1 MFEKFTERGRKVIIF
16 AREEAERH
24 QNDYL
29 GTEHLLLGLLREDD
43 GIPVAVLRKLGLNT
57 EQVRMEVERNLPGGM
72 GNLAFGEIPFTP
84 RAKKVLELAIEEA
97 RLLGHN
103 YVGSEHLLLGIIR
116 EEEGIGGKI
125 LRNLGAHLL
134 GARQLTINF
143 VRRNPGQASKEKK
156 SPTPALD
163 EFGRDLTQL
172 ARDGKLDPVIGR
184 DDEIERVMQILSRRT
199 KNNPVLIGEPGVGK
213 TAIVEGLAQRIVND
227 DVPENLA
234 NRRLVALDLGSLIA
248 GTKYRGQFEERLK
261 VVMKEISQAENIIIF
276 IDELHTLVGAG
287 AAEGSVDASSMLK
300 PALSRGEIQC
310 IGATTLDEYR
320 KHIEKDGALERRF
333 QPIHVQP
340 PSLEETVKI
349 LHGLRHKYEAHHKV
363 KYEDV
368 AVEASVKL
376 SDRYITDRFL
386 PDKAIDI
393 IDEAGSRAKLQKYT
407 MPSDLKEVEREM
419 KKAAKNKN
427 LFIRLQDNEKA
438 EYFTREE
445 ERLKDQFEEEQ
456 RLWREA
462 QDKVQPIIGEEDIAG
477 IVSKITGIPLI
488 KLEEKES
495 SKLLRMEEY
504 LHKRIVGQDEAI
516 KAVSRA
522 IRRSRAGIKNRKKPI
537 GSFIFL
543 GPTGVGKT
551 ELARVLAEFL
561 FDNEDALIRV
571 DMSEFMEKFTVSR
584 LTGAPPGYVG
594 YEEGG
599 QLTEKVRR
607 RPYSVVLLDEIEKA
621 HPDLFNIM
629 LQVLDDGQLTD
640 SYGRKVDFKNTVLIM
655 TSNLGA
661 RLIDKNV
668 NLGFQTMK
676 TGSDQKAMT
685 DKVMGELK
693 HAFNPEFLNRIDDI
707 IVFHPLDNDQLL
719 KIVDLLIGDLN
730 RLLLEQDLQ
739 LEVDAEVKE
748 WIIKNNFQPS
758 YGARPLRRAIQKVIE
773 DPFSEEML
781 KGRFKEGGKIRAK
794 MLDGSVVF
802 EEVKLEVFVEV

>member
-1 MFEKFTERGRKVIIF
+1 MFEKFTDRGRKVIIF

-29 GTEHLLLGLLREDD
+29 GTEHLLLGLLRDED
-43 GIPVAVLRKLGLNT
+43 GIPLAVLRKLGLNI
-57 EQVRMEVERNLPGGM
+57 EQVRMEVERNLPNGM

-143 VRRNPGQASKEKK
+143 VRRSPGQAAKEKK
-156 SPTPALD
+156 SQTPALD

-172 ARDGKLDPVIGR
+172 AREAKLDPVIGR
-184 DDEIERVMQILSRRT
+184 EDEIERVMQILSRRT

-213 TAIVEGLAQRIVND
+213 TAIVEGLAQKIVSD
-227 DVPENLA
+227 DVPENLSSH
-234 NRRLVALDLGSLIA
+234 RLVALDLGSLIA

-261 VVMKEISQAENIIIF
+261 VVMKEIVQAENVIIF

-300 PALSRGEIQC
+300 PALARGEIQC
-310 IGATTLDEYR
+310 IGATTVDEYR

-333 QPIHVQP
+333 QPIYVQP
-340 PSLEETVKI
+340 PPAQETVKI
-349 LHGLRHKYEAHHKV
+349 LHGLKSKYEAHHKV
-363 KYEDV
+363 KYDDSAIET
-368 AVEASVKL
+368 SVKL
-376 SDRYITDRFL
+376 SERYISDRHL
-386 PDKAIDI
+386 PDKAIDL

-407 MPSDLKEVEREM
+407 LPDEVRAIELELKR
-419 KKAAKNKN
+419 AAKNKN
-427 LFIRLQDNEKA
+427 LFVRLQDSEKA
-438 EYFTREE
+438 EYYEKEE
-445 ERLKDQFEEEQ
+445 ERLKAQFEEAQ
-456 RLWREA
+456 HDWREA
-462 QDKVQPIIGEEDIAG
+462 QENVQPVIGEDEIAA
-477 IVSKITGIPLI
+477 IVSKITGIPLF

-495 SKLLRMEEY
+495 EKLLRMEEY
-504 LHKRIVGQDEAI
+504 LHKRIIGQDEAI
-516 KAVSRA
+516 SAVSKA

-551 ELARVLAEFL
+551 ELARVLADFL

-571 DMSEFMEKFTVSR
+571 DMSEYMERFTASR

-594 YEEGG
+594 YDEGG

-621 HPDLFNIM
+621 HPDIFNM
-629 LQVLDDGQLTD
+629 LLQVLDDGHLTD
-640 SYGRKVDFKNTVLIM
+640 NYGRKVNFKNTVLIM

-668 NLGFQTMK
+668 NLGFQTGDSGADDK
-676 TGSDQKAMT
+676 SLRA
-685 DKVMGELK
+685 KVMGEIK
-693 HAFNPEFLNRIDDI
+693 QTFNPEFLNRVDDI
-707 IVFHPLDNDQLL
+707 IVFHQLSKEQLL
-719 KIVDLLIGDLN
+719 SIVDLLLDDLN
-730 RLLLEQDLQ
+730 KLLLEQSLQ
-739 LEVDAEVKE
+739 IEADREVKE
-748 WIIKNNFQPS
+748 WIIEKNYQPS
-758 YGARPLRRAIQKVIE
+758 YGARPLRRAIQSAIE

-781 KGRFKEGGKIRAK
+781 KGRFKEGGKVRAK
-794 MLDGSVVF
+794 LIDGSVVF
-802 EEVKLEVFVEV
+802 EEVKLEAMAEV

>member
-1 MFEKFTERGRKVIIF
+1 M
-16 AREEAERH
+16 
-24 QNDYL
+24 
-29 GTEHLLLGLLREDD
+29 
-43 GIPVAVLRKLGLNT
+43 
-57 EQVRMEVERNLPGGM
+57 
-72 GNLAFGEIPFTP
+72 
-84 RAKKVLELAIEEA
+84 
-97 RLLGHN
+97 
-103 YVGSEHLLLGIIR
+103 
-116 EEEGIGGKI
+116 
-125 LRNLGAHLL
+125 
-134 GARQLTINF
+134 
-143 VRRNPGQASKEKK
+143 
-156 SPTPALD
+156 
-163 EFGRDLTQL
+163 
-172 ARDGKLDPVIGR
+172 
-184 DDEIERVMQILSRRT
+184 
-199 KNNPVLIGEPGVGK
+199 
-213 TAIVEGLAQRIVND
+213 
-227 DVPENLA
+227 
-234 NRRLVALDLGSLIA
+234 
-248 GTKYRGQFEERLK
+248 
-261 VVMKEISQAENIIIF
+261 
-276 IDELHTLVGAG
+276 
-287 AAEGSVDASSMLK
+287 
-300 PALSRGEIQC
+300 
-310 IGATTLDEYR
+310 
-320 KHIEKDGALERRF
+320 
-333 QPIHVQP
+333 
-340 PSLEETVKI
+340 EETVKI

-363 KYEDV
+363 KYEDA

-407 MPSDLKEVEREM
+407 LPSDLKEVEREM

-462 QDKVQPIIGEEDIAG
+462 QDKVQPVISEEDIAG

-668 NLGFQTMK
+668 NLGFQTMN
-676 TGSDQKAMT
+676 TGTDQKAMT

-719 KIVDLLIGDLN
+719 KIVDLLIDDLN

-739 LEVDAEVKE
+739 LEVDKEVKE

-781 KGRFKEGGKIRAK
+781 KGRFKEGGKVRAK

-802 EEVKLEVFVEV
+802 EEVKLEVFAEV